1 MTHNGLEGLAAAH
14 NDGLLIPD
22 EAGTCGARDFGR
34 VIYDLAAGQGK
45 AALNADRA
53 LRRARAWR
61 SLFLS
66 TGEKS
71 ARQKFEEDGK
81 PIRDGQVLRMLDISN
96 HDGVI
101 RDSHGTSPAHFVNQI
116 KRACSDCR

>member
-1 MTHNGLEGLAAAH
+1 MNHNGLEGLAAAH
-14 NDGLLIPD
+14 NDGLLILD
-22 EAGTCGARDFGR
+22 EAGACGARDFG
-34 VIYDLAAGQGK
+34 
-45 AALNADRA
+45 
-53 LRRARAWR
+53 

-81 PIRDGQVLRMLDISN
+81 PIRDGQVLRMLDISI

-116 KRACSDCR
+116 KRACSDCRQKNKGANPC